1 MSRHKRDIAAG
12 TAVIFFRVRKN
23 SFSLSLRQQE
33 NGSKNPVCHDNG
45 IGTNVGEVPLIVEGN
60 LSLLRKYWQSEIVAE
75 RLYGFLAARCDDAE
89 HKEIIAKIGR
99 MEQGHA
105 TVWSRIA
112 EKSHGATFEVTLSL
126 RLKIL
131 SGKLLS
137 IILPFTIFIHYME
150 HEERNA
156 ILEYSKLLDAYKHD
170 EDTRKIIINIIRQEI
185 AHEWQMM
192 EQVADKESYI
202 AKTRE
207 AMDAMTVG
215 IIETLGVVIG
225 LLAAQA
231 STLTIG
237 LTGLI
242 AAIGG
247 LIAIMSTSYV
257 TSKAASDLHEGRTRE
272 IHIKRDINPAVLK
285 RELEKDLVGKG
296 IGSETVKEI
305 MGIIGD
311 DTSILSNLVKS
322 MKSLGEAGEPK
333 EAIKTAGL
341 FFIIGAVPI
350 LIPFFVG
357 VMGNLAPFIPAVTAF
372 VVAVF
377 TISTAGFF
385 VAVLSGK
392 KIFMKI
398 VHNIFVILG
407 TCAVTYGVGLAARIL
422 LGIDVVH

>member
-1 MSRHKRDIAAG
+1 
-12 TAVIFFRVRKN
+12 VIFFRVRKN
-23 SFSLSLRQQE
+23 SFNLSLRQQE
-33 NGSKNPVCHDNG
+33 YGRKTPVCHDNG
-45 IGTNVGEVPLIVEGN
+45 IGTNVGEVPLTVEGN

-75 RLYGFLAARCDDAE
+75 RLYGFLAARCNDAE
-89 HKEIIAKIGR
+89 HKEIISKIGR

-112 EKSHGATFEVTLSL
+112 EKSHGLTFDVTLSL

-131 SGKLLS
+131 MGKLLS
-137 IILPFTIFIHYME
+137 IVLPFTIFIHYME

-215 IIETLGVVIG
+215 IIETLGVLIG

-272 IHIKRDINPAVLK
+272 IHVKRDINPAVLK

-296 IGSETVKEI
+296 IGIETVKEI

-322 MKSLGEAGEPK
+322 MKSLGEAGEPN

-357 VMGNLAPFIPAVTAF
+357 VMGNLAPFIPAATAF

-398 VHNIFVILG
+398 IHNIFVILG

>member
-1 MSRHKRDIAAG
+1 M
-12 TAVIFFRVRKN
+12 
-23 SFSLSLRQQE
+23 
-33 NGSKNPVCHDNG
+33 
-45 IGTNVGEVPLIVEGN
+45 EGN

-75 RLYGFLAARCDDAE
+75 RLYGFLAARCSDAE
-89 HKEIIAKIGR
+89 RREIIAKIGR

-105 TVWSRIA
+105 TVWNRIA
-112 EKSHGATFEVTLSL
+112 EKSHGFTFDVTPSL
-126 RLKIL
+126 RLRIL
-131 SGKLLS
+131 LGKLLS
-137 IILPFTIFIHYME
+137 VVLPFTIFIHYME

-170 EDTRKIIINIIRQEI
+170 EDTRKIIMNIIRQEI

-285 RELEKDLVGKG
+285 RELEKALIGKG
-296 IGSETVKEI
+296 IRSETVKDI

-311 DTSILSNLVKS
+311 DTSILTNLVKS

-333 EAIKTAGL
+333 EAIETAGL

-392 KIFMKI
+392 KILMKI
-398 VHNIFVILG
+398 AHNIFVILG
-407 TCAVTYGVGLAARIL
+407 TCALTYGVGLAARTL

>member
-1 MSRHKRDIAAG
+1 M
-12 TAVIFFRVRKN
+12 T
-23 SFSLSLRQQE
+23 
-33 NGSKNPVCHDNG
+33 
-45 IGTNVGEVPLIVEGN
+45 VEGN
-60 LSLLRKYWQSEIVAE
+60 LSLLRQYWQSEIVADS
-75 RLYGFLAARCDDAE
+75 LYRFLAARCSDAE
-89 HKEIIAKIGR
+89 SREIIVKIGR

-105 TVWSRIA
+105 TAWNRIA
-112 EKSHGATFEVTLSL
+112 EKSHGASFDVTLSL

-131 SGKLLS
+131 MGKLLS
-137 IILPFTIFIHYME
+137 LILPFTIFIHYME

-156 ILEYSKLLDAYKHD
+156 ILEYSKLLDAYTHD
-170 EDTRKIIINIIRQEI
+170 DDTRKIITNIIRQEI

-192 EQVADKESYI
+192 EQIADKEIYI
-202 AKTRE
+202 EQSRE

-247 LIAIMSTSYV
+247 LFAIMSTSYV
-257 TSKAASDLHEGRTRE
+257 TSKATSDLHEERTRE
-272 IHIKRDINPAVLK
+272 LHIKRDLDPAVLK
-285 RELEKDLVGKG
+285 RELENALIGKG
-296 IGSETVKEI
+296 IRSETVKDI

-322 MKSLGEAGEPK
+322 MKSWGEAGDPK
-333 EAIKTAGL
+333 DAIKTSGL
-341 FFIIGAVPI
+341 FFILGALPI

-357 VMGNLAPFIPAVTAF
+357 VMGDLAPLIPAATAF
-372 VVAVF
+372 FLAVF

-392 KIFMKI
+392 KILMKI
-398 VHNIFVILG
+398 AHNIFVILG
-407 TCAVTYGVGLAARIL
+407 TCAATYGVGLAARIL

>member
-1 MSRHKRDIAAG
+1 
-12 TAVIFFRVRKN
+12 
-23 SFSLSLRQQE
+23 
-33 NGSKNPVCHDNG
+33 
-45 IGTNVGEVPLIVEGN
+45 
-60 LSLLRKYWQSEIVAE
+60 LLRKYWQSEIVAD
-75 RLYGFLAARCDDAE
+75 RLYGFLAARCRDTE
-89 HKEIIAKIGR
+89 SREIIGKIGR

-105 TVWSRIA
+105 TVWSRTA
-112 EKSHGATFEVTLSL
+112 EKSHGAKFEVTFSL

-131 SGKLLS
+131 LGKLLS

-156 ILEYSKLLDAYKHD
+156 ILEYSQLLDAYKHD
-170 EDTRKIIINIIRQEI
+170 EDTRKIIIHIIRQEI

-192 EQVADKESYI
+192 EQIADKETYI

-225 LLAAQA
+225 LLAAHA

-242 AAIGG
+242 AALGG

-257 TSKAASDLHEGRTRE
+257 TSKAAFDLQEGLTRE
-272 IHIKRDINPAVLK
+272 IHVKRDINPAVLK
-285 RELEKDLVGKG
+285 QELEKALVGKG
-296 IGSETVKEI
+296 IGSETVKDI

-311 DTSILSNLVKS
+311 DTTVLSNLVKS
-322 MKSLGEAGEPK
+322 MKSLGDVGEPK

-341 FFIIGAVPI
+341 FFIFGALPI

-372 VVAVF
+372 MVAIF

-385 VAVLSGK
+385 IAVLSGK

-398 VHNIFVILG
+398 AHNIFVIMG

>member
-12 TAVIFFRVRKN
+12 TAVIFFRVPKN
-23 SFSLSLRQQE
+23 SFNLSLRQQE

-45 IGTNVGEVPLIVEGN
+45 IGTNVGEVPLTVEGN

-75 RLYGFLAARCDDAE
+75 RLYSFLAARCSDAE
-89 HKEIIAKIGR
+89 SREIIAKIGR

-105 TVWSRIA
+105 TVWNRIA
-112 EKSHGATFEVTLSL
+112 GKSHGLTFDVTLSL

-131 SGKLLS
+131 LGKLLS
-137 IILPFTIFIHYME
+137 VVLPFTIFIHYME

-156 ILEYSKLLDAYKHD
+156 ILEYSKLLDAYKRD
-170 EDTRKIIINIIRQEI
+170 EDTRKTITNIIRQEI

-192 EQVADKESYI
+192 EQIADKEAYI

-207 AMDAMTVG
+207 ALDAMTVG
-215 IIETLGVVIG
+215 IIETLGLVVG
-225 LLAAQA
+225 LLAAHA

-242 AAIGG
+242 AALGG

-257 TSKAASDLHEGRTRE
+257 SSKATSDLHEGRTRE
-272 IHIKRDINPAVLK
+272 IHIKRDINPTVLK
-285 RELEKDLVGKG
+285 RELEKALVGKG
-296 IGSETVKEI
+296 IGIETVKEI

-350 LIPFFVG
+350 LIPFLIG
-357 VMGNLAPFIPAVTAF
+357 VMWGHDPLIPAMIALTL
-372 VVAVF
+372 AVF

-398 VHNIFVILG
+398 AHNIFVIIG
-407 TCAVTYGVGLAARIL
+407 TCAITYGVGLAARLL

>member
-1 MSRHKRDIAAG
+1 M
-12 TAVIFFRVRKN
+12 T
-23 SFSLSLRQQE
+23 
-33 NGSKNPVCHDNG
+33 
-45 IGTNVGEVPLIVEGN
+45 VEGN
-60 LSLLRKYWQSEIVAE
+60 LSLLHQYWQSEIIADS
-75 RLYGFLAARCDDAE
+75 LYRFLAARCRDAE
-89 HKEIIAKIGR
+89 SREIIVKIGR

-105 TVWSRIA
+105 TVWNHIV
-112 EKSHGATFEVTLSL
+112 EKSHGAKFEVTLSL

-131 SGKLLS
+131 LGKLLS
-137 IILPFTIFIHYME
+137 VVLPFTIFIHYME

-170 EDTRKIIINIIRQEI
+170 EDTREIITNIIRQEI

-192 EQVADKESYI
+192 EQIADKEAYI
-202 AKTRE
+202 AKIRV
-207 AMDAMTVG
+207 ALDAMTVG
-215 IIETLGVVIG
+215 IIETLGLVIG
-225 LLAAQA
+225 LLAAHA

-237 LTGLI
+237 LTGLL

-247 LIAIMSTSYV
+247 LFAIMSTSYV

-272 IHIKRDINPAVLK
+272 IHIKRDIDPAVLK
-285 RELEKDLVGKG
+285 RELEKALIGTG
-296 IGSETVKEI
+296 IRSETVKDI

-311 DTSILSNLVKS
+311 DTSVLSSLVKS
-322 MKSLGEAGEPK
+322 IKLTGEADEPK
-333 EAIKTAGL
+333 EAIKTSGL

-350 LIPFFVG
+350 LIPFSVG
-357 VMGNLAPFIPAVTAF
+357 VMGDLAPLIPAMIAF
-372 VVAVF
+372 VLAVL

-398 VHNIFVILG
+398 AHNIFVILG
-407 TCAVTYGVGLAARIL
+407 TCAVTYGVGLAARLL

>member
-1 MSRHKRDIAAG
+1 M
-12 TAVIFFRVRKN
+12 
-23 SFSLSLRQQE
+23 
-33 NGSKNPVCHDNG
+33 
-45 IGTNVGEVPLIVEGN
+45 
-60 LSLLRKYWQSEIVAE
+60 YWQSEIVAE
-75 RLYGFLAARCDDAE
+75 RLYSFLAARCDDAE

-112 EKSHGATFEVTLSL
+112 DKSHGARFEVTLSL

-150 HEERNA
+150 HKERNA

-170 EDTRKIIINIIRQEI
+170 EDTREIIINIIRQEI

-202 AKTRE
+202 EKTRE

-237 LTGLI
+237 FTGLI

-257 TSKAASDLHEGRTRE
+257 SSKANCDLHEGRTRE
-272 IHIKRDINPAVLK
+272 LHVKRDLTPAVLK
-285 RELEKDLVGKG
+285 HELEKALVGQG
-296 IGSETVKEI
+296 IRNETVKDM

-311 DTSILSNLVKS
+311 DATILCNLVKS
-322 MKSLGEAGEPK
+322 IKLAGEIGGPK
-333 EAIKTAGL
+333 EAIKTSSL
-341 FFIIGAVPI
+341 FFIIGTAPI
-350 LIPFFVG
+350 LLPFSIG
-357 VMGNLAPFIPAVTAF
+357 AMRDLAPLIPAVIAF
-372 VVAVF
+372 TLAIL
-377 TISTAGFF
+377 TISAAGFF
-385 VAVLSGK
+385 VAVLSGR
-392 KIFMKI
+392 KILMKI
-398 VHNIFVILG
+398 AHNIFVIMG

>member
-23 SFSLSLRQQE
+23 SFTLSLRQQE
-33 NGSKNPVCHDNG
+33 NGSRNPVCHDNG
-45 IGTNVGEVPLIVEGN
+45 IGTNVGEVPLTVEGN

-75 RLYGFLAARCDDAE
+75 RLYSFLAARCDDAE

-112 EKSHGATFEVTLSL
+112 DKSHGARFEVTFSL

-170 EDTRKIIINIIRQEI
+170 EDTRKIITNIIRQEI
-185 AHEWQMM
+185 THEWQMM

-257 TSKAASDLHEGRTRE
+257 TSKAASDLQEGRTRE
-272 IHIKRDINPAVLK
+272 VHVKRDINPAVLK

-296 IGSETVKEI
+296 IGSETVKDI

-333 EAIKTAGL
+333 EAIKTTGL

-357 VMGNLAPFIPAVTAF
+357 VMGNLAPLIPAVTAF

-392 KIFMKI
+392 KILMKI
-398 VHNIFVILG
+398 VHNIFVIMG

>member
-1 MSRHKRDIAAG
+1 MARYKRDIAAS
-12 TAVIFFRVRKN
+12 AFLI
-23 SFSLSLRQQE
+23 SLRDRESPITGSLRQRE
-33 NGSKNPVCHDNG
+33 NSSKEPARHDNG
-45 IGTNVGEVPLIVEGN
+45 FRTDFGKVPVTVEGN

-89 HKEIIAKIGR
+89 RREIIAKIGR

-105 TVWSRIA
+105 TVWNRIA
-112 EKSHGATFEVTLSL
+112 EKSHGLTFDVTPSL
-126 RLKIL
+126 RLRIFL
-131 SGKLLS
+131 GKLLS
-137 IILPFTIFIHYME
+137 VVLPFTIFIHYME

-156 ILEYSKLLDAYKHD
+156 ILEYSTLLDAYKHD
-170 EDTRKIIINIIRQEI
+170 EDTRKIIMNIIRQEI

-296 IGSETVKEI
+296 IGIETVKEI

-357 VMGNLAPFIPAVTAF
+357 IMGNLAPFIPAVTAF

-407 TCAVTYGVGLAARIL
+407 TCAVTYGVGLAARLL